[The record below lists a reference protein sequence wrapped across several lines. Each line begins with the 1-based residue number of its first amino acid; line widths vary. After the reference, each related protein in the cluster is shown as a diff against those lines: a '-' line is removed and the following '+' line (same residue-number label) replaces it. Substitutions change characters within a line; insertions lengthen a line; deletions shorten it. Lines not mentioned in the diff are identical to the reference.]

1 MSSDADPG
9 TADGV
14 RAAEAPGDLDREA
27 KADRIREL
35 LATEGDAVAANTRGF
50 NEGRYES
57 TARLDGY
64 EALKDEARAI
74 KEDAIER
81 LPALIDEVTETV
93 EANGGTVY
101 LADDAADANRYVR
114 EVAAE
119 RGAERAVKSKSM
131 TSEEIEVN
139 DALAEDGVE
148 VVETDLGEWVLQL
161 AEEEPSHIVAPAI
174 HKSREAIA
182 ELFAERFDP
191 DDPPETAEELT
202 MFARERLGELIE
214 DADLGM
220 TGANFIAADSGTM
233 LLVTSEGNAR
243 KTVTATDTHVAVAGV
258 EKLVP
263 TVEDFSPFVELIGR
277 SGTGQDVTSYIST
290 LTPPVDSPVPD
301 FAADEEPLAD
311 GSESDREFHL
321 VLIDN
326 GRLAMRDDETLKET
340 LYCIRCSAC
349 SNACGNFQSV
359 GGHAFGGETYSGG
372 IATGWEAGIEGLDT
386 AAEFNDLCTGC
397 SRCVPACPVGIDIP
411 WINTAVRDRINRGE
425 ADPSQL
431 DWAFEELVPDEEPGG
446 LDLGTRLVGNYATL
460 AKWGHKTAPVANRLA
475 NVGPL
480 RAVAERVAG
489 IDRRRDLPAF
499 ARESLVEW
507 FETRGG
513 PAVPAD
519 EATRE
524 AVVYPDTAT
533 NYVDVARGKAT
544 VRALEALGVRV
555 LVPDLPGSGRPPLSQ
570 GMVATAEAAAE
581 DLYAGLAP
589 HLDAGRDVIVIEPSD
604 LATFR
609 REYER
614 FLPADSHERLAA
626 ASYDAMEYVFG
637 LLEHG
642 ADPAALRAPSEGTGP
657 VASGKRLAY
666 HPHCQARTVEV
677 GEYATATF
685 ERLGY
690 DVRVSDTECCGMAG
704 SFGYKTD
711 YYELS
716 VDVGEPL
723 VEQFGGT
730 DRTVVAAGTSCT
742 EQLDDLLEAS
752 PLHPIEVIAPRE

>member
-1 MSSDADPG
+1 MSSDAEAGASDAAGAGDP
-9 TADGV
+9 
-14 RAAEAPGDLDREA
+14 DREA

-35 LATEGDAVAANTRGF
+35 LATEGDAVAENTRGF

-57 TARLDGY
+57 TGRLDDY

-81 LPALIDEVTETV
+81 LPELIDEVRESV

-101 LADDAADANRYVR
+101 LADDAADANRYIR

-139 DALAEDGVE
+139 DALAADGVD

-161 AEEEPSHIVAPAI
+161 ADEKPSHIVAPAI
-174 HKSREAIA
+174 HKSREGIA

-191 DDPPETAEELT
+191 EDPPETAEELT
-202 MFARERLGELIE
+202 MFARERLGALVE

-220 TGANFIAADSGTM
+220 TGANFVAADSGTM

-243 KTVTATDTHVAVAGV
+243 KTVTATDTHVAVAVV

-263 TVEDFSPFVELIGR
+263 AVEDFSPFVELIGR

-301 FAADEEPLAD
+301 FDDDGEPLAD
-311 GSESDREFHL
+311 GSGDDREFHL

-326 GRLAMRDDETLKET
+326 GRMAMRDDEELKET

-425 ADPSQL
+425 ADASQL

-446 LDLGTRLVGNYATL
+446 LDLATRLVGNYATL
-460 AKWGHKTAPVANRLA
+460 AKWGHRTAPIANRLA
-475 NVGPL
+475 NAGPV
-480 RAVAERVAG
+480 RAIAERVAG
-489 IDRRRDLPAF
+489 IDRRRDLPEF
-499 ARESLVEW
+499 ASESLVDW
-507 FETRGG
+507 FEARGG
-513 PAVPAD
+513 PAVPAA

-533 NYVDVARGKAT
+533 NYVDVERGKAT

-555 LVPDLPGSGRPPLSQ
+555 RVPDLPGSGRPPLSQ
-570 GMVATAEAAAE
+570 GMIATAESAAE
-581 DLYAGLAP
+581 DVYAGLAS
-589 HLDAGRDVIVIEPSD
+589 HVDAGRDVVVIEPSD

-614 FLPADSHERLAA
+614 FLPEESHERLAD
-626 ASYDAMEYVFG
+626 ASYDPMEYVFG
-637 LLEHG
+637 LLEGG
-642 ADPAALRAPSEGTGP
+642 ADPAALRAPAEGTGP
-657 VASGKRLAY
+657 VASGKRIAY
-666 HPHCQARTVEV
+666 HPHCQARTIGV
-677 GEYATATF
+677 GEYATAVF

-690 DVRVSDTECCGMAG
+690 DVRVSETECCGMAG
-704 SFGYKTD
+704 SFGYKSE

-716 VDVGEPL
+716 MDVGEPL
-723 VEQFGGT
+723 REQFGDT

-742 EQLDDLLEAS
+742 EQLDALLDAA
-752 PLHPIEVIAPRE
+752 PTHPIEVIAPRE

>member
-1 MSSDADPG
+1 MSSDAEAGASDAAGAGDP
-9 TADGV
+9 
-14 RAAEAPGDLDREA
+14 DREA

-35 LATEGDAVAANTRGF
+35 LATEGDAVAENTRGF

-57 TARLDGY
+57 TGRLDDY

-81 LPALIDEVTETV
+81 LPELIDEVRESV

-101 LADDAADANRYVR
+101 LADDAADANRYIR

-139 DALAEDGVE
+139 DALAADGVD

-161 AEEEPSHIVAPAI
+161 ADEKPSHIVAPAI
-174 HKSREAIA
+174 HKSREGIA

-191 DDPPETAEELT
+191 EDPPETAEELT
-202 MFARERLGELIE
+202 MFARERLGALVE

-220 TGANFIAADSGTM
+220 TGANFVAADSGTM

-243 KTVTATDTHVAVAGV
+243 KTVTATDTHVAVAVV

-263 TVEDFSPFVELIGR
+263 AVEDFSPFVELIGR

-301 FAADEEPLAD
+301 FDDDGEPLAD
-311 GSESDREFHL
+311 GSGDDREFHL

-326 GRLAMRDDETLKET
+326 GRMAMRDDEELKET

-425 ADPSQL
+425 ADASQL

-446 LDLGTRLVGNYATL
+446 LDLATRLVGNYATL
-460 AKWGHKTAPVANRLA
+460 AKWGHRTAPIANRLA
-475 NVGPL
+475 NAGPV
-480 RAVAERVAG
+480 RAIAARVAG
-489 IDRRRDLPAF
+489 LDRRRDLPEF
-499 ARESLVEW
+499 ASESLVDW
-507 FETRGG
+507 FEARGG
-513 PAVPAD
+513 PAVPAA

-533 NYVDVARGKAT
+533 NYVDVERGKAT

-555 LVPDLPGSGRPPLSQ
+555 RVPDLPGSGRPPLSQ
-570 GMVATAEAAAE
+570 GMIATAESAAE
-581 DLYAGLAP
+581 DVYAGLAS
-589 HLDAGRDVIVIEPSD
+589 HVDAGRDVVVIEPSD

-614 FLPADSHERLAA
+614 FLPEESHERLAD
-626 ASYDAMEYVFG
+626 ASYDPMEYVFG
-637 LLEHG
+637 LLEGG
-642 ADPAALRAPSEGTGP
+642 ADPAALRAPAEGTGP
-657 VASGKRLAY
+657 VASGKRIAY
-666 HPHCQARTVEV
+666 HPHCQARTIGV
-677 GEYATATF
+677 GEYATAVF

-690 DVRVSDTECCGMAG
+690 DVRVSETECCGMAG
-704 SFGYKTD
+704 SFGYKSE

-716 VDVGEPL
+716 MDVGEPL
-723 VEQFGGT
+723 REQFGDT

-742 EQLDDLLEAS
+742 EQLDALLDAA
-752 PLHPIEVIAPRE
+752 PTHPIEVIAPRE

>member
-1 MSSDADPG
+1 MSSDAETGASD
-9 TADGV
+9 
-14 RAAEAPGDLDREA
+14 AAGAGNPDRET
-27 KADRIREL
+27 KAERIREL
-35 LATEGDAVAANTRGF
+35 LATEGDAVAENTRGF

-57 TARLDGY
+57 TGRLDDY

-81 LPALIDEVTETV
+81 LPDLIDEVTETV

-101 LADDAADANRYVR
+101 LADDAADANRYIR

-119 RGAERAVKSKSM
+119 RGADRAAKSKSM

-139 DALAEDGVE
+139 DALEADGVE

-161 AEEEPSHIVAPAI
+161 ADEEPSHIVAPAI

-182 ELFAERFDP
+182 ELFAERFDL

-214 DADLGM
+214 GADLGM

-301 FAADEEPLAD
+301 FQNDETPLAADSD
-311 GSESDREFHL
+311 GSGADRDFHL

-326 GRLAMRDDETLKET
+326 GRLAMRDDEELKET

-425 ADPSQL
+425 AEPGQT
-431 DWAFEELVPDEEPGG
+431 DWMFEELVPDEEPGG
-446 LDLGTRLVGNYATL
+446 LDLSTRLVGNYATL
-460 AKWGHKTAPVANRLA
+460 AEWGHKTAPVANRLA
-475 NVGPL
+475 NAGPV
-480 RAVAERVAG
+480 RALAERVAG

-507 FETRGG
+507 FDARGG

-519 EATRE
+519 EAARE

-533 NYVDVARGKAT
+533 NYVDVERGKAT
-544 VRALEALGVRV
+544 VRALEALGVHVR
-555 LVPDLPGSGRPPLSQ
+555 VPDLPGSGRPPLSQ
-570 GMVATAEAAAE
+570 GMIATAEAAAE

-589 HLDAGRDVIVIEPSD
+589 HLDAGRDVVVIEPSD

-614 FLPADSHERLAA
+614 FLPADSYERLAD
-626 ASYDAMEYVFG
+626 ASYDAMEYAFG
-637 LLEHG
+637 LLENG

-657 VASGKRLAY
+657 VASGKRIAY

-677 GEYATATF
+677 GEYATAAL

-716 VDVGEPL
+716 MDVGEPL
-723 VEQFGGT
+723 REQFGDT
-730 DRTVVAAGTSCT
+730 DRTVVAPGTSCT
-742 EQLDDLLEAS
+742 EQLDALLDSS